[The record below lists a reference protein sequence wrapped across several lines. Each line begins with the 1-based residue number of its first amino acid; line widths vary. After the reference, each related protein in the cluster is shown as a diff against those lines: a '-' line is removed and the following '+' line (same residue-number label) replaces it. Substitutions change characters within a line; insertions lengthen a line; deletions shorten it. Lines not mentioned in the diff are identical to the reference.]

1 MTPRSA
7 RRMLVLAL
15 VAVVSAV
22 TAVATALSYRAGHRE
37 ADELFDAK
45 LAHSARVL
53 SALVDSSLADDLP
66 APGES
71 LVIRVWHGEATGVGD
86 ALVSIDGHAYE
97 TKLAFQVSDDRG
109 NLLLRSDSGPDLRLA
124 PLVAGFADVRL
135 DDDGWRVFTLRS
147 PHGLWVQAGERDD
160 IRDELATDIARGTM
174 APMLFA
180 LPLLALLV
188 WLVVAWAGRGLARV
202 SAQIE
207 QRAADSL
214 QPLSATA
221 VPQELRGLVGA
232 IDGLLARLR
241 EALARERRFTADAAH
256 ELRTPLAALR
266 VHAANL
272 RGAAD
277 ANERAQS
284 QRRLEDGIARME
296 RLVAQLL
303 ELERQDPGGGVAQRR
318 APLDL
323 VACVRREVAEL
334 GVAGLDRGI
343 RIALTGVDR
352 APLDGEAL
360 GLSVLVRNLV
370 DNALRYTPSGGEVAV
385 AVEDLGDAW
394 LLRVDDSGPGIP
406 ADERELALARFHR
419 GLGHDV
425 SGSGLG
431 LSIVQ
436 RVVERHGGTLQLDDS
451 PLGGLRVQVRLPRP
465 PAPTRG

>member
-1 MTPRSA
+1 
-7 RRMLVLAL
+7 MLVLAL
-15 VAVVSAV
+15 VTVVSAV
-22 TAVATALSYRAGHRE
+22 TAVATAMSYHAGHRE

-53 SALVDSSLADDLP
+53 SALVDSSLAEDLP
-66 APGES
+66 TPGEP
-71 LVIRVWHGEATGVGD
+71 LVIRVWHGEEIGTGD
-86 ALVSIDGHAYE
+86 DLVSIGGHAYE
-97 TKLAFQVSDDRG
+97 TKLAFQVSDDGG
-109 NLLLRSDSGPDLRLA
+109 NLLLRSDSGPDTRLA
-124 PLVAGFADVRL
+124 PLAAGFTDMRLAD
-135 DDDGWRVFTLRS
+135 DSWRVFTLRS

-174 APMLFA
+174 APMLLA

-202 SAQIE
+202 STQIE

-214 QPLSATA
+214 QPLSVDA
-221 VPQELRGLVGA
+221 VPQELQGLVGA

-241 EALARERRFTADAAH
+241 DALARERRFTADAAH

-272 RGAAD
+272 RSAAD

-303 ELERQDPGGGVAQRR
+303 ALERQDPGAG
-318 APLDL
+318 APLQRERFDL
-323 VACVRREVAEL
+323 VACARREVAEL

-343 RIALTGVDR
+343 GIALTGVDI
-352 APLDGEAL
+352 APFDGEAL

-370 DNALRYTPSGGEVAV
+370 DNALRYTPAGGKVV
-385 AVEDLGDAW
+385 VSIEDAGEAW
-394 LLRVDDSGPGIP
+394 LLRVEDSGPGIP
-406 ADERELALARFHR
+406 ADERERALERFHR
-419 GLGHDV
+419 GLGHDAT
-425 SGSGLG
+425 GSGLG

-436 RVVERHGGTLQLDDS
+436 RVIERHDGTLQLGES
-451 PLGGLRVQVRLPRP
+451 ALGGLRADVWLPRSR
-465 PAPTRG
+465 AAARD